1 MASKLLAAT
10 TVITIAWFNATL
22 ASAVMVTWLLASN
35 KEEAKEGGKV
45 IWDAMRGRT

>member
-1 MASKLLAAT
+1 MTSKILAAT
-10 TVITIAWFNATL
+10 TIVGLAWFNATL
-22 ASAVMVTWLLASN
+22 ASAVMLTWLLASN